1 MRKLLSEYRALLKP
15 LAIEGAPDLFLFR
28 PVAFLLVQL
37 LRRFPITPNQ
47 VSFSAIGTGLLC
59 GFCLALGTRQSFFFA
74 GLIYLI
80 TVVLDCADGM
90 LARLKKSGTPLGRV
104 VDGFI
109 DYSNGVAVMVGLG
122 IGISRMGLDLP
133 LGPWAVVAL
142 AGASMALHCGV
153 VDYFRGQYAF
163 HALGAKDSLFADIR
177 RQDEMLDSL
186 RKEGR
191 RRFRRLVLKVS
202 LAYHKGQARLAAGPR
217 RFDAREYA
225 RYNRWTLRGW
235 FMIELTV
242 HIVVLV
248 VSAFLYEP
256 RVFFVYTIVIANAW
270 LLVMA
275 PVQYFVNRRVAARS
289 RPPGPLED
297 GRGPA
302 VGIS

>member
-1 MRKLLSEYRALLKP
+1 LRKLLSEYRALLKP
-15 LAIEGAPDLFLFR
+15 LAIEGAPDLFIFR
-28 PVAFLLVQL
+28 PVAFLLVQV

-59 GFCLALGTRQSFFFA
+59 GFCLSLGTRRSFLWA
-74 GLIYLI
+74 GSIYLL

-90 LARLKKSGTPLGRV
+90 LARLKGSGTPLGRV

-109 DYSNGVAVMVGLG
+109 DYSNGVAVMIGLG
-122 IGISRMGLDLP
+122 IGTSRMGLDLP
-133 LGPWAVVAL
+133 LGPWPVVAL

-153 VDYFRGQYAF
+153 VDYFRGQYAL
-163 HALGAKDSLFADIR
+163 HALGSKDSLFEDIR
-177 RQDEMLDSL
+177 RQEGMLSALKDEGARPL
-186 RKEGR
+186 RG
-191 RRFRRLVLKVS
+191 LVLRIS
-202 LAYHKGQARLAAGPR
+202 LAYHKGQARLAAAPR

-235 FMIELTV
+235 YMIELTV

-248 VSAFLYEP
+248 VSAFLYDP
-256 RVFFVYTIVIANAW
+256 RIFFVYAIIIGNAW
-270 LLVMA
+270 LLLMI

-289 RPPGPLED
+289 RPAGSAED

-302 VGIS
+302 DGIS